1 MGRRGE
7 LGAAVRL
14 PRGRVELQAAVYLD
28 TSPPVA
34 GFLQV
39 SELKVVI

>member
-1 MGRRGE
+1 MPDSPE
-7 LGAAVRL
+7 HLQISL
-14 PRGRVELQAAVYLD
+14 IELQAAVYLD